1 MIRGQVRSAGDD
13 GAGLEARIPIGIVN
27 SIGVLQTL
35 EVVVDT
41 GFTGPMSLPESI
53 VLELGLDRRGNR
65 PLTMADGRT
74 ELTPTYQAG
83 LLWHGQPIDVLAYMM
98 GDKPMV
104 GVALLSPCHLA
115 IDLWDG
121 GAVVIEERTPPA
133 QPV

>member
-27 SIGVLQTL
+27 SIGVFQTL
-35 EVVVDT
+35 EAVVDT
-41 GFTGPMSLPESI
+41 GFTGAMSLPDPI
-53 VLELGLDRRGNR
+53 VFELGLNYIGDRS
-65 PLTMADGRT
+65 LTMADGRT
-74 ELTPTYQAG
+74 EMKQTYRAG
-83 LLWHGQPIDVLAYMM
+83 LLWHGQPIDVRAYMT

>member
-1 MIRGQVRSAGDD
+1 MIRGQVKPARDNGT
-13 GAGLEARIPIGIVN
+13 GLEARIPVALVD
-27 SIGVLQTL
+27 SIGVFHTM

-41 GFTGPMSLPESI
+41 GFAGAMSLPDHI
-53 VLELGLDRRGNR
+53 VFELGLNYIGDRL
-65 PLTMADGRT
+65 LTMADGRT
-74 ELTPTYQAG
+74 EMTPIYLAG
-83 LLWHGQPIDVLAYMM
+83 LLWHGQPIDVRAYMT

-121 GAVVIEERTPPA
+121 GAVVIEERTPPP

>member
-1 MIRGQVRSAGDD
+1 MIRGQVKPARDNGT
-13 GAGLEARIPIGIVN
+13 GLEARIPIALVD
-27 SIGVLQTL
+27 SIGVFHTL

-41 GFTGPMSLPESI
+41 GFAGEMSLTESI
-53 VLELGLDRRGNR
+53 VLELGLEHKGSR

-74 ELTPTYQAG
+74 EMTPIYLAG
-83 LLWHGQPIDVLAYMM
+83 LLWHGQPIDVRAYMM

-133 QPV
+133 QSV